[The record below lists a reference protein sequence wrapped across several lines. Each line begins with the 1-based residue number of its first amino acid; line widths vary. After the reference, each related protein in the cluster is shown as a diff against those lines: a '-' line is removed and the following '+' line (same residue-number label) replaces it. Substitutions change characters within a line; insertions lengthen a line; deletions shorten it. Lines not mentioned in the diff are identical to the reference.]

1 MRGPEVLAELHN
13 LLELWDLELTNFL
26 FRQKLLE
33 HVRELLKVR
42 LLWVDARI
50 HKHDDVDDHVAY
62 SVLASKIVLLSRDL
76 FERICEKCLIKLVEL
91 LLVYHRND
99 SEIESDIFGKVALTR
114 AVSHRVYEF
123 TEHIENLDN
132 VGVHV

>member
-13 LLELWDLELTNFL
+13 LLELRYLELTNLL

-42 LLWVDARI
+42 LLWIDALV
-50 HKHDDVDDHVAY
+50 HKHDDVDDHMAY
-62 SVLASKIVLLSRDL
+62 GVLDSNVVLLRCYL
-76 FERICEKCLIKLVEL
+76 FERIYEKRLIKLVKL

-99 SEIESDIFGKVALTR
+99 SEIESDVFRKVALART
-114 AVSHRVYEF
+114 VSHRVY
-123 TEHIENLDN
+123 
-132 VGVHV
+132 